1 MFLREKIMY
10 QFLND
15 KKYFVINVTKLW
27 IFLQKDPSMILQIFT
42 KMIPFSV
49 LSNCMK
55 INSKD
60 DLINNY
66 YSILIL
72 NDFQKK
78 VTTVH
83 VEHFSRSARDL
94 TNNIGLRWPSN
105 VVRVSLKVLVP
116 RYGK

>member
-1 MFLREKIMY
+1 
-10 QFLND
+10 
-15 KKYFVINVTKLW
+15 
-27 IFLQKDPSMILQIFT
+27 MIL
-42 KMIPFSV
+42 FSV
-49 LSNCMK
+49 LSNCLK
-55 INSKD
+55 INSKH

-78 VTTVH
+78 VTTDH